1 VNNSG
6 VLKFLVVKK
15 LTEELKMLLT
25 GHVNLNK
32 LNNTN
37 IKDFGIKLEYE

>member
-1 VNNSG
+1 
-6 VLKFLVVKK
+6 
-15 LTEELKMLLT
+15 MLLT

-37 IKDFGIKLEYE
+37 IKDFGIKLEYEWFERIYKKGDRWNFMKK